1 MLIDQAELEKFLK
14 RTLTFSDGTELVVAS
29 ATDEELSAYKRD
41 LLPRIAKFSAE
52 RENVSD
58 RWQHEGQAER
68 ELASWEGR
76 SEPELRELTEQ
87 ERMESPVTLPDGT
100 QKLYKDLTDDEWKRY
115 SAEFETEAAE
125 FRLWTDRLQIETGL
139 RWEFMMLFVFWDRS
153 AALEPPL
160 PQPPI

>member
-1 MLIDQAELEKFLK
+1 MLIDQAELEKFLN

-29 ATDEELSAYKRD
+29 ATDEDLSAYKRD
-41 LLPRIAKFSAE
+41 LLSRIAKFSAE

-68 ELASWEGR
+68 ELAS
-76 SEPELRELTEQ
+76 
-87 ERMESPVTLPDGT
+87 
-100 QKLYKDLTDDEWKRY
+100 
-115 SAEFETEAAE
+115 FETEAAE